1 MNQNKDQF
9 NNRWLVMSAVAMG
22 IFLATI
28 DMSIVNI
35 ALPTIVRSL
44 GTDFSLVQWVIL
56 SYLLTVATLMLSI
69 GRLGDIMGKKWLYLS
84 GFIIF
89 TLGSLF
95 CGFAPDVYWLI
106 GLRVFQGLGGA
117 LIMALGAAI
126 VTEAFPHSE
135 RGKAMGIIGSIVSV
149 GIVAGPTI
157 GGIIVSLLSWR
168 WIFFVN
174 LPVGIL
180 GIYGVIRFIP
190 QNNPSA
196 RQRFDYWGATALFVS
211 LLCLLLGLTVGQE
224 KGFTDTA
231 VLQLF
236 MIWLVGLVVF
246 LVIEIKT
253 EQPIIDLNLFKNRT
267 FSLSV
272 GTGFVTFISVS
283 GIFIIMPFFLENVLG
298 YNTLEMGLLMGVIPV
313 MMGLSS
319 PFAGHLS
326 DRYGSRIICLIGLIV
341 IALAFFIGASLNEET
356 TALQY
361 LLIFAPMGLGMGI
374 FQAPNNSA
382 IMGSVPPERLGVASG
397 MLSITRTMGQT
408 VGIALLGAIW
418 ANRSLHYAGSTFKG
432 KTTITPASAQVAAF
446 QDTFLLVSFLLVG
459 ATLVLFLG
467 GDSLLKKK
475 DKIS

>member
-1 MNQNKDQF
+1 MSQNKDQF

-190 QNNPSA
+190 QNNPTT

-236 MIWLVGLVVF
+236 MTWLVGLVVF

-341 IALAFFIGASLNEET
+341 IAGAFFIGASLNEET

-446 QDTFLLVSFLLVG
+446 HDTFLLVSFLLVG

-467 GDSLLKKK
+467 GDSLLKKNR
-475 DKIS
+475 